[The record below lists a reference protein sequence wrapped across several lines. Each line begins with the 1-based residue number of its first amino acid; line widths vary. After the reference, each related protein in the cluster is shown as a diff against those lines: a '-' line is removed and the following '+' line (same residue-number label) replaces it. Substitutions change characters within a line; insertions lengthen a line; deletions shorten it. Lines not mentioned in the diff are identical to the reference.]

1 VYSLLSLPPAFRTP
15 RTRTMNPTTR
25 CVYARRNPYARS
37 GRHFRCVARY
47 AATDTRL
54 TRSRSR
60 FFFSPLSA
68 QTSES
73 TAFMNDPALDERA
86 ALLPNKRVVTAASTC
101 VRVAVA
107 GVCVVAGCPVAAV
120 AYTRV
125 DGVRALTNTQSW
137 LGSSATNPP
146 PPGAGHGSDDYS
158 SFTNPTPPRG
168 GPRLGRLPRHHGL
181 RANLRRERY

>member
-1 VYSLLSLPPAFRTP
+1 
-15 RTRTMNPTTR
+15 
-25 CVYARRNPYARS
+25 
-37 GRHFRCVARY
+37 
-47 AATDTRL
+47 
-54 TRSRSR
+54 
-60 FFFSPLSA
+60 
-68 QTSES
+68 
-73 TAFMNDPALDERA
+73 MNDPTLDERA
-86 ALLPNKRVVTAASTC
+86 ALLHNKRVVTAASTC
-101 VRVAVA
+101 VRVA
-107 GVCVVAGCPVAAV
+107 VAGCPVAAV

-158 SFTNPTPPRG
+158 SFTNPTPPGG